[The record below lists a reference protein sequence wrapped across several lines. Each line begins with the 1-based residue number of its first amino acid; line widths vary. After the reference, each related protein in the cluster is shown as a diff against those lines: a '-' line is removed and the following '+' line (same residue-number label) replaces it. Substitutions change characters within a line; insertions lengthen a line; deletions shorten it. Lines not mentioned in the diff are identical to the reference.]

1 MSDIKLIHTDN
12 APAAVGPYS
21 QATTVNGMLFVSGQL
36 GLIPAEGKLAEGFEA
51 QTRQALEN
59 MQAILEEAGSSLEKV
74 MAVDVFVTDMG
85 KFADLN
91 AIYSD
96 FFSNHKPAR
105 AAIEVAGL
113 PLGGLVEF
121 KCIALV
127 EE

>member
-1 MSDIKLIHTDN
+1 MSDMTLIHTDQ

-21 QATTVNGMLFVSGQL
+21 QATKANGMLFVSGQL
-36 GLIPAEGKLAEGFEA
+36 GIIPSEGKLAKGFEA

-59 MQAILEEAGSSLEKV
+59 LKAILTQGGSSPDKV
-74 MAVDVFVTDMG
+74 LAVDVFVTDMG

-91 AIYSD
+91 TIYAEYFSD
-96 FFSNHKPAR
+96 HKPAR

-121 KCIALV
+121 KCIALAD
-127 EE
+127 